1 MVKRLDPIEMEFY
14 NIRRKLIL
22 TNICL
27 SSLHT
32 YVMGFYYLF
41 LIMETKNVPAFCSF
55 LHTVLQIEN

>member
-1 MVKRLDPIEMEFY
+1 MVKRLDPID

-32 YVMGFYYLF
+32 YVMGFYYLPKGVRSK
-41 LIMETKNVPAFCSF
+41 MDTVRPSF
-55 LHTVLQIEN
+55 FWRSADDQIKYQ